1 MVKKFKYN
9 ILYLTI
15 FSVFGGLSIILY
27 SYELSQFYWTV
38 FTFTI
43 WCLCI
48 LYIVLTTEKG
58 IFSLASMYLLLL
70 GIFHLGLVVPYY
82 LSVELDYYPNW
93 LSSPYLSTALAMCA
107 AACSFYTAAVC
118 FAQIKE
124 KSKSKFNLIKKSKPK
139 FCTRSIYPLFYGGLC
154 LNLCGLALIIVG
166 ALHLGLHSM
175 GYGESF
181 DLKMSKDPRLFGT
194 GFIFLFMG
202 AIISV
207 AASNKR
213 RMPWVILIT
222 LLPAI
227 PLFFYGFRGPV
238 IVYFVSILLIWYNHD
253 PKLVKKIA
261 IVGFFS
267 VMVLSPAV
275 RVARNSTEH
284 SLGNAFKDVHLL
296 DFFTEAG
303 ASIRPLIGT
312 IMEIEF
318 YHSNYWWGGSYIC
331 GIYQIIPNISLT
343 WRGQPD
349 SKIKPPAHWITARTE
364 PILYARGGG
373 LGYSGVAEPYL
384 NFGVPGVIFF
394 FSGLGYF
401 LIKLERKFH
410 EDPYKIAVLMCSY
423 AALLWTTRNDFVN
436 FFRPAIWACIFILFL
451 RLMASRKIL
460 FRGSHR

>member
-1 MVKKFKYN
+1 MVNKYKYN
-9 ILYLTI
+9 IIYLTI
-15 FSVFGGLSIILY
+15 FSIIGSTSIILD

-38 FTFTI
+38 FAFIT

-48 LYIVLTTEKG
+48 FYIVSTTEKG

-70 GIFHLGLVVPYY
+70 GLFHLGLVVPYY

-124 KSKSKFNLIKKSKPK
+124 KSKLKFKLIKKTNPK
-139 FCTRSIYPLFYGGLC
+139 IMNRSINPLLYGGLG

-166 ALHLGLHSM
+166 TLQLGLHSI

-181 DLKMSKDPRLFGT
+181 DIRMSKDPRLFGT
-194 GFIFLFMG
+194 GFLFLFMG

-207 AASNKR
+207 AASNRR

-238 IVYFVSILLIWYNHD
+238 IVYFVSILLIWYKHD
-253 PKLVKKIA
+253 PKLAKKIA
-261 IVGFFS
+261 IAGFLS
-267 VMVLSPAV
+267 VMILSPAV
-275 RVARNSTEH
+275 QVARNSSQL
-284 SLGNAFKDVHLL
+284 SLANAFKDLHPLG
-296 DFFTEAG
+296 FFTEAG
-303 ASIRPLIGT
+303 GSIRPLVGT
-312 IMEIEF
+312 IMEIEYF
-318 YHSNYWWGGSYIC
+318 HSNHWWGGSYLY

-343 WRGQPD
+343 WYGQPD
-349 SKIKPPAHWITARTE
+349 SKIKPPAHWITSRTE

-384 NFGVPGVIFF
+384 NFGLPGVIFF

-401 LIKLERKFH
+401 LIKLERKFQ
-410 EDPYKIAVLMCSY
+410 EDPYKLAVLMCSY
-423 AALLWTTRNDFVN
+423 AALLWTTRNDFTN
-436 FFRPAIWACIFILFL
+436 FIRPTIWAWVFVYFL
-451 RLMASRKIL
+451 YFMASRKIV
-460 FRGSHR
+460 RSPS